1 MISGY
6 DPSDWDLTKRLL
18 GYMKPFMGIFIG
30 IVVTAFGRHGI
41 FALIAPLIV
50 ALIIDFILVPVPGA
64 EHWFIDLVKNFTG
77 VTDPTGLLIVLCGF
91 IVLLAVIRGIF
102 HVIHITLRAAL
113 SQNILRVMRRDF
125 YYALIHKSF
134 SYLDQVLSG
143 QIISRI
149 TSDMGAIDLFYS
161 ETVREIFR
169 HGMQFLFTVYILYT
183 IDPGLT
189 LICCIPMPFIFLS
202 THLYSSRIS
211 GYLARAKDQFGDLNS
226 VLVEGIVGHKLIKTH
241 GMEGHFYE
249 RFQRQNEGYVDT
261 SLKASRIQSIYRP
274 SSAAMVAIGIALVIF
289 YGGQEA
295 AAGHLSIGEMVLF
308 GIYFAQLVGPMR
320 MFARLIMFYNDAIA
334 SARRVFEVIDIGEDV
349 PEAQN
354 PVRIEMDGE
363 INYRGVSFSY
373 GAGRETLHDI
383 TLRIEPSQ
391 QVALMGYVGSGKTT
405 LAELVPRFY
414 DVTAGSI
421 TIDGVD
427 VRDIELRNLRK
438 QVGIVLQDVFIFSDT
453 IRNNI
458 VYGKPDASEEE
469 IISAAKAAQIHEY
482 IESLPDGYDTAVG
495 ERGIT
500 LSGGQR
506 QRVSI
511 ARTLLTDPRILI
523 LDDSTSNVDA
533 QTEVQIRK
541 AIDSLLH
548 GRTALVITQRASTC
562 ETADKVVVMEKGR
575 IIAEGKHGDLLESS
589 SGYRR
594 LIESQELDIG
604 RGGEVSG

>member
-1 MISGY
+1 LISEY

-18 GYMKPFMGIFIG
+18 GYMRPFMGIFIG
-30 IVVTAFGRHGI
+30 ILVTAFGRHGI
-41 FALIAPLIV
+41 FALIAPLVV
-50 ALIIDFILVPVPGA
+50 ALIIDFVLVPVHGA
-64 EHWFIDLVKNFTG
+64 QHWFIDLVKNYTG
-77 VTDPTGLLIVLCGF
+77 VTTPTGLLVVLCGF
-91 IVLLAVIRGIF
+91 IVFLAVIRGFF
-102 HVIHITLRAAL
+102 HVTHITLRAAL

-134 SYLDQVLSG
+134 SYLDQVMSG

-149 TSDMGAIDLFYS
+149 TSDMGTIDLFYS

-169 HGMQFLFTVYILYT
+169 HGMQFTFTLYILYT
-183 IDPGLT
+183 IDPRLT
-189 LICCIPMPFIFLS
+189 LICSIPMPFIFLS
-202 THLYSSRIS
+202 TYLYSSRIS
-211 GYLARAKDQFGDLNS
+211 GYLARAKDQFGDLNN

-241 GMEGHFYE
+241 GMEDHFYE
-249 RFQRQNEGYVDT
+249 RFQHQNEGYVET
-261 SLKASRIQSIYRP
+261 SLKASRIQSIYGP
-274 SSAAMVAIGIALVIF
+274 SSAAMVAIGMALVVY

-295 AAGHLSIGEMVLF
+295 ATGNLSIGEIVLF
-308 GIYFAQLVGPMR
+308 GIYFAQLVSPMR

-349 PEAQN
+349 PEAED
-354 PVRIEMDGE
+354 PVSIEMEGE
-363 INYRGVSFSY
+363 IVYSGVSFSY
-373 GAGRETLHDI
+373 GEDRETLHDI
-383 TLRIEPSQ
+383 NLRIEPSQ

-414 DVTAGSI
+414 DVSEGSI

-427 VRDIELRNLRK
+427 VRDIELKNLRK

-458 VYGKPDASEEE
+458 AYGRPDATDEE
-469 IISAAKAAQIHEY
+469 IVAAAKAAQIHNH
-482 IESLPDGYDTAVG
+482 IKGLPDGYDTAVG

-511 ARTLLTDPRILI
+511 ARTLLTDPRVLI

-541 AIDSLLH
+541 AIDSLLK

-562 ETADKVVVMEKGR
+562 EAADKVVVMENGG
-575 IIAEGKHGDLLESS
+575 IIAEGRHADLIKSS

-594 LIESQELDIG
+594 LIESQELG
-604 RGGEVSG
+604 MEAS